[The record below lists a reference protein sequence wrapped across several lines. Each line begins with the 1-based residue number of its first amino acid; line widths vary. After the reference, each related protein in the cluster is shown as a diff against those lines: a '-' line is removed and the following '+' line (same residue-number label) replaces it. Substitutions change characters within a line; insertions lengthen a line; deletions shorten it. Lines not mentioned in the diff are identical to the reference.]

1 MSLGSILEFLF
12 YIFSLL
18 QMFHHHPLF
27 SRPLIQIT
35 LLGFVCL
42 CCPGMWNAL
51 AGLGAGGSMSSNV
64 GLTDAANSA
73 LYGCFAI
80 VGFFAGSLTNTMGVK
95 ITLTVNKN
103 TSQKEIEQKEQKKDM

>member
-1 MSLGSILEFLF
+1 
-12 YIFSLL
+12 
-18 QMFHHHPLF
+18 MFHHHPLF

-95 ITLTVNKN
+95 ITLTVNKI
-103 TSQKEIEQKEQKKDM
+103 TSQKEIEQKEQKKDI